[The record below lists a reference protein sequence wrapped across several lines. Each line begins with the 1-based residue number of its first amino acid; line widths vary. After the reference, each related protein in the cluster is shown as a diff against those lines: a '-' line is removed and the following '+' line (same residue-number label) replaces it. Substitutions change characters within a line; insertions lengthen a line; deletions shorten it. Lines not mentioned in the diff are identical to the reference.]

1 MIRIDGMT
9 EAANRFLSEWD
20 NGEPFVT
27 AHTSGSTG
35 KPKEIRLRKLDMIA
49 SAEATCRFFGIDGA
63 SRLALPLSA
72 DYIAGK
78 MMIVRAIVSGASL
91 YIEQPSNRPSLGGEN
106 GEDIDLLAIVP
117 SQLEWLVANPRI
129 ASRVKAVIIG
139 GAPLTPAQEAQA
151 ASLSWEAYATYGM
164 TETCSHVA
172 LRKLG
177 RADRLFHALPEI
189 TFSTDS
195 RGCLVIGMPR
205 FSFGRIVTND
215 IVRLES
221 PVAFEWLGRYDNVI
235 NSGGIK
241 IFPEEVEKRLDFIG
255 RPYFIIGRPHPKWGE
270 EAVLYIEGEVGDV
283 DAAAIMEKART
294 VLDRRSVP
302 KEVIAV
308 SRFERTDSGK
318 VKRRLY

>member
-9 EAANRFLSEWD
+9 EAVDRFLTEWD

-35 KPKEIRLRKLDMIA
+35 KPKVIRLRKRDMVA

-91 YIEQPSNRPSLGGEN
+91 YIEQPSNRPYLGGEN
-106 GEDIDLLAIVP
+106 GENIDLLAIVP

-129 ASRVKAVIIG
+129 ASRIKAVIIG
-139 GAPLTPAQEAQA
+139 GAPLTSAQEAQA
-151 ASLSWEAYATYGM
+151 SSLSWEAYATYGM

-177 RADRLFHALPEI
+177 GTDRLFHALPGI
-189 TFSTDS
+189 TFSVDP
-195 RGCLVIGMPR
+195 RGCLVIGTPQ
-205 FSFGRIVTND
+205 FSFRQIVTND
-215 IVRLES
+215 IVRLDS
-221 PVAFEWLGRYDNVI
+221 PTAFEWLGRYDNVI

-255 RPYFIIGRPHPKWGE
+255 KPYFIIGRPHPKWGE
-270 EAVLYIEGEVGDV
+270 EAVLYIESEDGDV

-318 VKRRLY
+318 IKRRLY